1 MPHEHHTDNEEK
13 QAEVKAQLKKI
24 FESLPHEV
32 PVFLFASKD
41 KTETFSQAARQILQT
56 LQQISPK
63 IKFTEYPI
71 DHKQAHQWDVQRA
84 PALLFDPEHFNIRWL
99 GAPLGE
105 EGKILVEALVM
116 LGNRKSN
123 LSEQS
128 QKIIEQITTPRNIK
142 VFVSITCPYCPQ
154 QAINLLKAAIAKPK
168 QVSLEIIDVQAN
180 PDLADE
186 YKAFSTPMT
195 FVDKTLIAK
204 GAQPEELAILSL
216 EKQEEQNIFIPDVE
230 AKEIETALVIVGG
243 GPAGLSAG
251 IYTAR
256 SGLNA
261 IILERGILGG
271 QIATTPDVE
280 NYPGISQI
288 TGKTLVEIMVSH
300 ALQYAKIFP
309 GEEALDIKPGD
320 PIEVVTTKRRFLTQ
334 AVLLAT
340 GAYYRH
346 LNIPGEERLAG
357 RGVSYCSTCDG
368 PHFRGKKVIMAGGG
382 NSAVTEALHLNNI
395 GVNVTL
401 VHRRDK
407 LRAQEHLA
415 NKLFADKTP
424 VLWNTQVQAILG
436 KDQVEEVELL
446 DNQTGKTRLMKVDG
460 VFIAVGYLPEV
471 ELARKIGVE
480 LTPEGYIKR
489 DKRHRTNLPGIYS
502 AGDVEGGYKQ
512 IVTAAAQGAEAALSI
527 SEDIM
532 GTFPKVSSKRTSPT
546 GE

>member
-1 MPHEHHTDNEEK
+1 MPHEHHSDNDEK
-13 QAEVKAQLKKI
+13 QAEGKAQLTKI
-24 FESLPHEV
+24 FESLQYEV
-32 PVFLFASKD
+32 PVFLFTSKD
-41 KTETFSQAARQILQT
+41 NTEPFPQAARQILQT
-56 LQQISPK
+56 MQQISPR

-71 DHKQAHQWDVQRA
+71 DHKQAQQWDVQRA
-84 PALLFDPEHFNIRWL
+84 PAILFDPEHFNIRWL

-128 QKIIEQITTPRNIK
+128 QQIIEQITAPRNTK

-216 EKQEEQNIFIPDVE
+216 EKQEEQNIFIPDVK
-230 AKEIETALVIVGG
+230 AKEIETDLVIVGG

-251 IYTAR
+251 IYAAR

-271 QIATTPDVE
+271 QIATTPEVE

-340 GAYYRH
+340 GAQYKH

-368 PHFRGKKVIMAGGG
+368 PHFRDKNVIMVGGG

-395 GVNVTL
+395 GVNITL

-407 LRAQEHLA
+407 LRAHKHLA

-436 KDQVEEVELL
+436 KEQVEEVELL

-460 VFIAVGYLPEV
+460 VFIAIGYLPEV
-471 ELARKIGVE
+471 ELARKIEVE
-480 LTPEGYIKR
+480 LTPEGYIKK

-527 SEDIM
+527 FEDLI
-532 GTFPKVSSKRTSPT
+532 GSVPKTPH
-546 GE
+546 